1 MAAESKKSTE
11 KADQRNN
18 LLLCDNIQQM
28 AELIRDDKRVKGD
41 MYYRVEDACKELGIT
56 YTSYRR

>member
-18 LLLCDNIQQM
+18 LLLCDNIQKM

-41 MYYRVEDACKELGIT
+41 I
-56 YTSYRR
+56 SYRCLLD